1 MEMARLALHM
11 LPYLVQLQVVLPR
24 QVLDLGGG
32 QQLEGARQQ
41 GYPDGLFS
49 LWLLLWLVQLLLG
62 QLRLGLLLGR
72 GGGGVGECG
81 GLVGIA
87 TAKGI

>member
-1 MEMARLALHM
+1 MRTARLAVHV
-11 LPYLVQLQVVLPR
+11 LPHLVQLQVVLPR

-49 LWLLLWLVQLLLG
+49 QWLLLWVVQLLLG
-62 QLRLGLLLGR
+62 QLLLGLLLGR
-72 GGGGVGECG
+72 GGGRGGEGG
-81 GLVGIA
+81 GLVGVA
-87 TAKGI
+87 TAEGI